1 MTWNHLSM
9 AMLTDIGNVR
19 ENNEDA
25 GCFDVARGFCA
36 VADGV
41 GGGAAGEYASATV
54 ANALKAAMAALSDDA
69 TPEERIGAMKNAI
82 AKASYDI
89 ADYAET
95 HLYSSC
101 GTTVVVLLFSPWH
114 PDEATALHVG
124 DSRVYRLR
132 NDELT
137 PLTQDH
143 TIAAE
148 VGVSEHELPRI
159 YRDMLTRAVGMV
171 SDSDIERTPVNVRAG
186 DLFLVCTDGLFKA
199 LPPDYLQHLLC
210 ANRGLPAP
218 DLAAL
223 LMRETL
229 SRRVPDNVTFGI
241 VKVGALPPAR
251 QVTPD
256 DIARER
262 AAYRK
267 HL

>member
-1 MTWNHLSM
+1 MTWNHLNM

-54 ANALKAAMAALSDDA
+54 IDALKTAMTATPDDA
-69 TPEERIGAMKNAI
+69 TPEERIAAMKKAI
-82 AKASYDI
+82 AKASYAI

-95 HLYSSC
+95 HLHNSC
-101 GTTVVVLLFSPWH
+101 GTTVVVLMFSPWH

-132 NDELT
+132 NRALT

-148 VGVSEHELPRI
+148 VGLSENELPRI
-159 YRDMLTRAVGMV
+159 YRDMLTRAVGII
-171 SDSDIERTPVNVRAG
+171 SDCDIERTPISVRAD

-199 LPPDYLQHLLC
+199 LSPDYLKQLLC
-210 ANRGLPAP
+210 ANRDLPAP

-229 SRRVPDNVTFGI
+229 SRRAPDNVTFGI
-241 VKVGALPPAR
+241 VKVGALPAAR
-251 QVTPD
+251 QITPD

-262 AAYRK
+262 AAYHR